1 MTAFEIPPPGTRG
14 TSLRGAPIWHLVM
27 GLFAGLYRLLGGRL
41 IGRRLLLLETIGA
54 RSGRQRTAMLFR
66 FTEGDGRWLVIGSN
80 AGAARHPA
88 WFINLARNP
97 DQFSVQ
103 VGRER
108 VKVRP
113 ELLAGAERTEAW
125 QRILA
130 AAPGYGRYEGQT
142 DREIPIVRLN
152 RLVSQA

>member
-1 MTAFEIPPPGTRG
+1 VTAIEIPPPGTRG
-14 TSLRGAPIWHLVM
+14 TRLRGAPVWRAVM
-27 GLFAGLYRLLGGRL
+27 GLFTGLYRFLGGRL
-41 IGRRLLLLETIGA
+41 IGRRLLLLETVGA
-54 RSGRQRTAMLFR
+54 RSGRRRTAMLFP
-66 FTEGDGRWLVIGSN
+66 FAEGDGRWLVVGSN

-97 DQFSVQ
+97 DLVSVQ

-108 VKVRP
+108 VNVRP
-113 ELLAGAERTEAW
+113 ELLAGAERAGAW

-142 DREIPIVRLN
+142 DREIPIVRLT
-152 RLVSQA
+152 AAP